1 VGPGNQYDFA
11 SCFVGIAKKKVK
23 GLVRPRRSDGLLA
36 TLGLRPW
43 SASSPPQVKSYANLA
58 ERLSSHRAAI
68 AVALVLLVSLGSL
81 YAHARHYLPFLADDA
96 LISLRYANRLLEGN
110 GLTWTDGHPVEG
122 YSNLS

>member
-1 VGPGNQYDFA
+1 M
-11 SCFVGIAKKKVK
+11 
-23 GLVRPRRSDGLLA
+23 R
-36 TLGLRPW
+36 TLT
-43 SASSPPQVKSYANLA
+43 

-81 YAHARHYLPFLADDA
+81 CTHARHYLPFLADDA

-122 YSNLS
+122 YSNLSWTLLVALLGALGMDLGQPSRTSPPRRRHRH